1 MEEMLN
7 KYSKETQECILM
19 FIEAF
24 TKTYGEYIT
33 KEELLKRITDGL
45 DSDIEFVDDIDGG
58 KSSGSYNPRLKT
70 MEILKENKD
79 SKHIVIHELIHC
91 ISRHEDEHGNIECGF
106 EKIFK
111 IADNSYIIE
120 GTGVDEGT
128 VDYMTQEICQ
138 ASNFEYSSGYKRLN
152 CIIKHLIHFT
162 GKESLIRQF
171 LSPDNDISE
180 ILQELGMD
188 VDKFT
193 ISLDMVC
200 EQELSRKTILDT
212 TNVDL
217 QYFVSTLEDLARI
230 YPSATNQKELIE
242 KYKFFKSLCS
252 QLYAKDEYNIYAHLI
267 GDIRRLRSQGMDLSK
282 ISFMLEDE
290 DIKQTCKLDKHIEEV
305 MEKKKEEIVLDLEHT
320 LFGGESENAEQS
332 IAQRIF
338 PYLFYTDYYTKE
350 DFDRFYELV
359 SAQEYLRQHPE
370 VDYREL
376 SFKVYDDM
384 DLYVVC
390 GADGRV
396 LNIYDFEMS
405 RNLRQVE
412 TQLEGISSETFIDEE
427 GVVLYFDDDGVLH
440 YGETELKDEEEYQ
453 PSILENA
460 ENAVLNKQ
468 FQYEEMKRMDAPEE
482 LVKNQQLLIKRDESK
497 LATIRADIQESKA
510 RRMTQY
516 NDKDDDNER

>member
-7 KYSKETQECILM
+7 KYSKETQKRILM

-24 TKTYGEYIT
+24 TKAYGEYIT

-70 MEILKENKD
+70 IEILKENKD
-79 SKHIVIHELIHC
+79 SEHIVIHELIHC

-111 IADNSYIIE
+111 ISDNSYIVE

-152 CIIKHLIHFT
+152 CIIKHLMHFT
-162 GKESLIRQF
+162 EKEGLIKQF
-171 LSPDNDISE
+171 LRPNNDISE
-180 ILQELGMD
+180 ILQELGID
-188 VDKFT
+188 ADRFT
-193 ISLDMVC
+193 INLDMVC

-230 YPSATNQKELIE
+230 YPSATNQEELIE
-242 KYKFFKSLCS
+242 KYKFFKSLCN
-252 QLYAKDEYNIYAHLI
+252 QLYVKDEYSIYTHLI
-267 GDIRRLRSQGMDLSK
+267 EDIRRLRSQGMDLSK

-305 MEKKKEEIVLDLEHT
+305 MKKRKDEIALDLEHT

-370 VDYREL
+370 VDYREV

-384 DLYVVC
+384 DLYAVC

-440 YGETELKDEEEYQ
+440 YGEMKLKNEEEYQ

-482 LVKNQQLLIKRDESK
+482 LVKNQQLLIERDERK
-497 LATIRADIQESKA
+497 LATIRTDIQESKA
-510 RRMTQY
+510 RRMAQC
-516 NDKDDDNER
+516 KDDDNER